1 MAALEEVVDDYTA
14 SLAELRM
21 NKKPLI
27 SMLTIL
33 AEDYVDHAPSI
44 VEAVEAHLQKVI
56 IFCN

>member
-1 MAALEEVVDDYTA
+1 MAALEEVVADYTA

-44 VEAVEAHLQKVI
+44 VEAVETHLRKVNV
-56 IFCN
+56 FCS